1 MDVESIE
8 RTGGFISKKR
18 VISGLL
24 IIILLLQSMFTNST
38 LSSAKSNYKYAKT
51 TVNIRAKP
59 NTKSKIVGK
68 VYWNDKVKIIK
79 KINKKWYLVRY
90 KKKNRYVCTKY
101 LKKKRSK
108 YISYQSPSSS
118 TFKSYED
125 ADCITDSTKLAQ
137 GRLKKKYHLDK
148 SGVYMV
154 EDRYCIA
161 VGSYYTKKIGVK
173 IDLVL
178 SHNGRKR
185 TLKCITADSKDDSDT
200 VNNHRV
206 HKDGSIVEFVVKTS
220 ALPRKAR
227 YTYGDVSYAGKQFR
241 GKIVEIRVYK

>member
-1 MDVESIE
+1 ML
-8 RTGGFISKKR
+8 
-18 VISGLL
+18 SGLL
-24 IIILLLQSMFTNST
+24 TVILLLQSMFTNPT

-59 NTKSKIVGK
+59 NTKSKIVGQL
-68 VYWNDKVKIIK
+68 YWNDKVQIVK
-79 KINKKWYLVRY
+79 KVNKKWYLVQY
-90 KKKNRYVCTKY
+90 KKKNRYVCAKY
-101 LKKKRSK
+101 LKKKRRK
-108 YISYQSPSSS
+108 YISYQSPSVS

-137 GRLKKKYHLDK
+137 GRLKKKYSLDK

-154 EDRYCIA
+154 GDRYCIA

-178 SHNGRKR
+178 SHNGRKH
-185 TLKCITADSKDDSDT
+185 TLKCITADSKSDKDT
-200 VNNHRV
+200 INNHRV
-206 HKDGSIVEFVVKTS
+206 HKDGSIVEFVVKSS
-220 ALPRKAR
+220 ALNKKAR
-227 YTYGDVSYAGKQFR
+227 YTWGNISYAGKQFR